1 MSEEK
6 QFDEEVTDV
15 EIESGDEDLGIDEG
29 DNSGIDDTDL
39 ENDID
44 DDIAVTDDDDDDDEE
59 TVKSSK
65 TPASLDSSDDSS
77 NIQFYDSEE
86 DDDEDEEFDKFNN
99 NDIKEQLMSE
109 HPEFIS
115 HNTKEVNAL
124 SKIIKDSNGNII
136 DELHRTVPFITRYE
150 KAKILGERSKQ
161 LSYSDVEPMISIP
174 PDVIDCYEI
183 AKLEYIANTIP
194 FIIKRNLPDGTC
206 EYWRFQYLEKILF
219 D

>member
-29 DNSGIDDTDL
+29 DNSGIDDTDS

-44 DDIAVTDDDDDDDEE
+44 DIDVDDDEE
-59 TVKSSK
+59 SVKSSN
-65 TPASLDSSDDSS
+65 TPASLDTSQDTSS

-99 NDIKEQLMSE
+99 NDIKEQLISE

-115 HNTKEVNAL
+115 HNTKEVSAL

-136 DELHRTVPFITRYE
+136 DDLHRTVPFITRYE
-150 KAKILGERSKQ
+150 KAKIIGERSKQ

-174 PDVIDCYEI
+174 HDVIDCYEI
-183 AKLEYIANTIP
+183 AKLEYIANAIP

-206 EYWRFQYLEKILF
+206 EYWRFQDLEKILF

>member
-29 DNSGIDDTDL
+29 DNSGVDDSDL
-39 ENDID
+39 ENETGDDID
-44 DDIAVTDDDDDDDEE
+44 DIDMDDDEE

-65 TPASLDSSDDSS
+65 TPDSLDSSEDSS

-183 AKLEYIANTIP
+183 AKLEYIANAIP

-206 EYWRFQYLEKILF
+206 EYWRFQDLEKILF